1 MNFGFCS
8 GSRQAMKQSALRF
21 FLIAIIAASAGVL
34 SAAFAPAFAQA
45 DAPEASRGA
54 PQDWSHRHLLYT
66 NPDTRDEAAR
76 KGTLAFEKWKQKN
89 KDPRHAAQVARKAR
103 FVQPSER
110 SPFSSAQRKWAQRFH
125 RDPPPAAGQDTYRD
139 WSNVLGGAAG
149 VGKANIFPAKFG
161 ADFASADCAGDFVV
175 YTTTS
180 PGATGSGAPASQ
192 TSSFSQDFTG
202 GTTRTVTITHTGS
215 PPLVLTS
222 NNTTTNSGFTFAQ
235 GGSIAA
241 TATNLAN
248 AINRNGGTAG
258 VTATSAGALVTLTA
272 ITTGATGANTTLA
285 SSTGRFTWTANTLTG
300 GSGTAGQPTIVA
312 FNRLYKTTCETA
324 STPLPAT
331 FWSYNTGNGAI
342 ADSSPVLSLDG
353 AQVAFVQRTAGLASL
368 VLLKWSSTLSV
379 GTAGVPTTLT
389 NTPLA
394 NYRAC
399 TAPCMTVI
407 ALSGSPDNSNSS
419 PYYVYGDDILFVG
432 DDSGNLHKFTGVFG
446 GTPAEVTGTGW
457 PVAVSPGNILT
468 SPVFDSGSGL
478 IFVGSTAGAASGGR
492 LHSVNSSGAVVSS
505 GPLARANSSGV
516 RDAPIVDSAAQRV
529 YAFVATDVSGTTAGI
544 CTTSPCAAV
553 YQFTTA
559 FSSGNTGTKVQ
570 VGRGSVSTTGSF
582 LYAGTFD
589 DAYYNSA
596 VPASPTGHLYVC
608 GNQAGAAQRPT
619 LWQIPISGN
628 AMGNA
633 VLGPTLVS
641 NNNADCSAIT
651 EVMNN
656 GNDYIYA
663 SVTARGNDTGCT
675 GACIYMFNLTGLTW
689 RTSAVAT
696 AGFQATGGTS
706 GIIIDNISSTTGA
719 SQIYY
724 STLGAGG
731 VGNAI
736 QASQAGLQ

>member
-1 MNFGFCS
+1 MLP
-8 GSRQAMKQSALRF
+8 SAQRF
-21 FLIAIIAASAGVL
+21 FILAFMTAAAGLLSAG
-34 SAAFAPAFAQA
+34 PASVFAQA
-45 DAPEASRGA
+45 AAPEASRGA
-54 PQDWSHRHLLYT
+54 PQDWSHKHLLYP

-76 KGTLAFEKWKQKN
+76 KGTLAFEQWKEKN
-89 KDPRHAAQVARKAR
+89 KDPRHVAQVARKGR
-103 FVQPSER
+103 FVQATEH
-110 SPFSSAQRKWAQRFH
+110 SPFSPEQRKWAQRFH
-125 RDPPPAAGQDTYRD
+125 RGPPPAAGQDTYRD

-149 VGKANIFPAKFG
+149 VGKANVFPAKFG
-161 ADFASADCAGDFVV
+161 ADFATADCTGDFVA

-180 PGATGSGAPASQ
+180 PGATSSGAPASQ
-192 TSSFSQDFTG
+192 TGSFSQDFTG

-215 PPLVLTS
+215 PPLVLSS

-285 SSTGRFTWTANTLTG
+285 SSTGRFTWTANTLAG

-353 AQVAFVQRTAGLASL
+353 AQVAFVQRTAGVASL
-368 VLLKWSSTLSV
+368 VLLKWSNTVSV
-379 GTAGVPTTLT
+379 GTVGAPTTPT
-389 NTPLA
+389 NTTLA
-394 NYRAC
+394 GYRAC

-432 DDSGNLHKFTGVFG
+432 DDNGSLHKFTGVFG
-446 GTPAEVTGTGW
+446 GTPAEVTAAGW
-457 PVAVSPGNILT
+457 PVAVSPGNILS
-468 SPVFDSGSGL
+468 SPVYDFGSGKV
-478 IFVGSTAGAASGGR
+478 FVGSTAGAATGGR
-492 LHSVNSSGAVVSS
+492 LHAVNSDGTFVSS
-505 GPLARANSSGV
+505 GQLATASSSGV
-516 RDAPIVDSAAQRV
+516 RDAPIVDSTAQRV

-553 YQFTTA
+553 YQFPTA
-559 FSSGNTGTKVQ
+559 FAGSSTGTKVQ
-570 VGRGSVSTTGSF
+570 VGRGSVSTTGRF

-589 DAYYNSA
+589 DAYYNSPT
-596 VPASPTGHLYVC
+596 PASPAGHLYVC
-608 GNQAGAAQRPT
+608 GNQANTARRPT
-619 LWQIPISGN
+619 LWQIPIGGN
-628 AMGNA
+628 AMSNA

-641 NNNADCSAIT
+641 ANADCSAIT

-663 SVTARGNDTGCT
+663 SVTASGNDTGCT

-689 RTSAVAT
+689 GTVAVAT
-696 AGFQATGGTS
+696 AGFVATGGTS

-724 STLGAGG
+724 STLGNGTT
-731 VGNAI
+731 GNAV
-736 QASQAGLQ
+736 QASQAALQ